1 MSQPEIDR
9 SATQVFQISPL
20 IRFTLLLL
28 YVALTL
34 PLPFLASFTHASFPM
49 SALVGGLVLGF
60 IFLYGALSQRVVVDP
75 QGISVGYP
83 GWIRLFLGK
92 FVQGWTLPWAEVKAL
107 KPRTTGQGGLVY
119 YFLSQ
124 AGAGFLLPMRVAGFG
139 RLVARVQAETGIDMR
154 DVRPLAQPW
163 MYVILLLFTLL
174 LLLTDGWTIAAVIGV
189 N

>member
-1 MSQPEIDR
+1 MPLPEIDR
-9 SATQVFQISPL
+9 SATQIFYISPL

-34 PLPFLASFTHASFPM
+34 PLPFLASFTHADLPLSV
-49 SALVGGLVLGF
+49 LVGGLILGF
-60 IFLYGALSQRVVVDP
+60 IFIYGALSQRVVLDP

-83 GWIRLFLGK
+83 GWVRLFLGK
-92 FVQGWTLPWAEVKAL
+92 FSQSWALLWTEVKAL
-107 KPRTTGQGGLVY
+107 KPRTTGQGGLIY

-139 RLVARVQAETGIDMR
+139 RLVARVQAETVIDMS

-163 MYVILLLFTLL
+163 MYLILLLFTLL
-174 LLLTDGWTIAAVIGV
+174 LLLTDGWTIAAAIGV